1 MRREHGQR
9 RKASHRPE
17 KNAGSVFEQREALA
31 RIRAH
36 LRDEVRNRAG
46 RAANGW
52 LKRLSDLTVFS
63 SQARTHS
70 NIVLQHPTRPI
81 SPAEIQIHFSTDEKK
96 PVFSDRFLKM
106 VGERGFEP
114 PTHWSQTSCA
124 TKLRYSPI
132 FLTVL
137 PGAKRGT

>member
-70 NIVLQHPTRPI
+70 NIVLQHPTRPG
-81 SPAEIQIHFSTDEKK
+81 PYLPQKFKSTFLQTKK
-96 PVFSDRFLKM
+96 NLSFQT
-106 VGERGFEP
+106 GF
-114 PTHWSQTSCA
+114 
-124 TKLRYSPI
+124 
-132 FLTVL
+132 
-137 PGAKRGT
+137 